1 MNINNQSQ
9 VSFGIKVSPDLK
21 EYLITSIK
29 KPQPKKLINAIDKKI
44 SDIDNIGLDSF
55 ELFIGNN
62 PQKNKKGF
70 FLRSTKFPEK
80 EFFMGKKLKG
90 NLLSAFLAIR
100 KKDLLEAENAVA
112 KLIGGKYVI

>member
-44 SDIDNIGLDSF
+44 SDIDNIGLDNF

-70 FLRSTKFPEK
+70 FLRNIKRPDK
-80 EFFMGKKLKG
+80 DFFIGKKAKG
-90 NLLSAFLAIR
+90 NFLSAFLALQ
-100 KKDLLEAENAVA
+100 KEDLLRAEDAVA
-112 KLIGGKYVI
+112 KLSGGRYVV